1 MTKNIGLKITFG
13 VTLLMLFFEVFIITL
28 LMTGSYTSPLCIVK

>member
-1 MTKNIGLKITFG
+1 MTNNLGLKITFG
-13 VTLLMLFFEVFIITL
+13 VTLTMLFFEVFIITL

>member
-13 VTLLMLFFEVFIITL
+13 VTLTMLFFEVFIITL
-28 LMTGSYTSPLCIVK
+28 LMTGSYTSPLCIIK